1 LTIIDLTRASEN
13 LSALIAAVPDDAL
26 SGPTPCSDYSVGALL
41 DHIGGTTVAFGGAAR
56 KASGTSATMGPQGN
70 ASNLDPD
77 WRTSLP
83 RRLDALAEAWKDD
96 AAWTG
101 TTRVGGQEIP
111 GEVAGIITFGE
122 LTVHGWDLAQATGLP
137 FEADHDGLLRLFHL
151 ASQTLGPGHDEA
163 RGTAFGPAVAVDD
176 DAPLLD
182 RTLGLLGRDPDWS
195 A

>member
-1 LTIIDLTRASEN
+1 
-13 LSALIAAVPDDAL
+13 
-26 SGPTPCSDYSVGALL
+26 
-41 DHIGGTTVAFGGAAR
+41 
-56 KASGTSATMGPQGN
+56 MGPPGN